1 VVFARPSPTWRLNI
15 TGLYQRCGVT
25 YRIALND
32 AEQLTLTR
40 GNGACQVLLP
50 SHGGIFTLPDDH
62 YFKLEFRRDA
72 SDAVDAMLFH
82 EADGI
87 YLVDRVPT

>member
-1 VVFARPSPTWRLNI
+1 MHLRHAESK
-15 TGLYQRCGVT
+15 T
-25 YRIALND
+25 YRIALD
-32 AEQLTLTR
+32 DSDQLTLTR

-50 SHGGIFTLPDDH
+50 SYGGTFTLPDDH

-87 YLVDRVPT
+87 YLVDRSPTWLR